1 MKTKLGTK
9 QLTGLIFFAE
19 NPYFLSLAVY
29 FPIETIISLQLHQL
43 YAINKKVIIFYEMK
57 SYLFIVSFAGA
68 RLATNHGKG

>member
-29 FPIETIISLQLHQL
+29 FPIETIISLQLH
-43 YAINKKVIIFYEMK
+43 
-57 SYLFIVSFAGA
+57 
-68 RLATNHGKG
+68 